1 MAQSASGQEER
12 QGWLSR
18 SYREAFQRYVVGGSE
33 GDLEQA
39 YELGRALLGQGLGV
53 LSMTSLQYG
62 ALGELL
68 EESWS
73 KGGVKV
79 DLERAQL
86 FWAESLTP
94 YEMAHRSYR
103 EGIASLR
110 QMNETLERE
119 IHRMAHTVHDEAG
132 QLLVGAQLAI
142 AELGREVP
150 EAGEGLRSIRKIL
163 DQVEDQ
169 LRRLSHELRP
179 TMLDD
184 LGLVPALRF
193 LAEGVGR
200 RSGLSIA
207 VGSELAQRCP
217 PKVEIA
223 LYRIAQEALNNVT
236 RHAQAHQVEIALV
249 PVGDGIECRIQD
261 DGVGFDAQSMPAG
274 CGPGLGL
281 LGVRERLA
289 ALGGSLAIDSMP
301 GRGTKL
307 VLKIPGKV

>member
-1 MAQSASGQEER
+1 MAPSASTQEEK
-12 QGWLSR
+12 QGVLAQ

-33 GDLEQA
+33 EELEQA

-62 ALGELL
+62 VLAQLL
-68 EESWS
+68 EESWGG
-73 KGGVKV
+73 GGVKV
-79 DLERAQL
+79 DLERAKIFL
-86 FWAESLTP
+86 AESLSP

-110 QMNETLERE
+110 QINETLERE

-132 QLLVGAQLAI
+132 QLLVGAELAM
-142 AELGREVP
+142 AELSREVP
-150 EAGEGLRSIRKIL
+150 QAGEGLRNIQNIL
-163 DQVEDQ
+163 EQVEDQ

-193 LAEGVGR
+193 LAEGVAR
-200 RSGLSIA
+200 RSGLAIA
-207 VGSELAQRCP
+207 VRSTLAQRCS

-236 RHAQAHQVEIALV
+236 RHAHAQQVEIALLLE
-249 PVGDGIECRIQD
+249 GEGMECRIQD
-261 DGVGFDAQSMPAG
+261 DGVGFDAPSVQAG
-274 CGPGLGL
+274 SGPGLGL
-281 LGVRERLA
+281 LGIRERLA
-289 ALGGSLAIDSMP
+289 ALGGSLTIDAGP
-301 GRGTKL
+301 GRGTQL